1 MYYAVA
7 VGKTPGIY
15 DTWNLTKININGFK
29 GAKYKKFET
38 LEECYNFIKQY
49 NPEFYAMYKLSLR
62 NLFEGESIS
71 EKKRCNSSKDSK
83 TEKPRVVSPKC
94 EPASKQRSST
104 PNLELD
110 IIKNDL
116 LTKCD
121 NKNKQLLST
130 YFKINLDDLF
140 DSKKDKLKLS
150 TDDILSILKN
160 VICNI
165 DNDND
170 NDIDNKNLQSN
181 KNNKKVSRYFLN
193 EHGDVISIDISKT
206 KTTML
211 IHNSFIH
218 NKVVELLNKLMDD
231 FIQQQYCISEI
242 IYTDGSLKRKGVGN
256 ISKFGYYRN
265 TNISITQPMIPET
278 TNNQCEL
285 LAIYTALVDIY
296 IENMSRNYKPHTN
309 TVKIISIVT
318 DSEYSINSLTKW
330 KDSWIKNKW
339 RNSKNEPVKNRN
351 ILEAII
357 MITKKLYKIKII
369 VNYIHQNSHIKL
381 ETLCELNKELQC
393 YISNEYNSYL
403 KEKRN
408 IWTHIKPITYH
419 TDNSDN
425 VNDNNDND
433 NDNDNDNSDND
444 ACRVSPSSLLNIS
457 TYVNNN
463 IENYQNILN
472 NINSNEYNLDFYNII
487 KCINTI
493 EFIKGNYII
502 DFLVQN

>member
-7 VGKTPGIY
+7 IGKTPGIY
-15 DTWNLTKININGFK
+15 DTWNLTKTNINGFK

-38 LEECYNFIKQY
+38 LDGCYNFIKQY

-62 NLFEGESIS
+62 KLFEDKSIV
-71 EKKRCNSSKDSK
+71 EKKRCNSLTNNK
-83 TEKPRVVSPKC
+83 TAISRVVSPKC
-94 EPASKQRSST
+94 EPASKIHSST

-110 IIKNDL
+110 IIKNSL
-116 LTKCD
+116 RMKCE
-121 NKNKQLLST
+121 NANKQLLSI
-130 YFKINLDDLF
+130 YFKINLDNLF
-140 DSKKDKLKLS
+140 DSKKEKLKLS
-150 TDDILSILKN
+150 TEDILSILKN
-160 VICNI
+160 VLCNI
-165 DNDND
+165 DAKNDNEDDDEDYKDND
-170 NDIDNKNLQSN
+170 NVNLQSN
-181 KNNKKVSRYFLN
+181 QINKNLSRYFLN
-193 EHGDVISIDISKT
+193 NAKDVIPINISKN

-218 NKVVELLNKLMDD
+218 NKTTSMLNKLMNCEK
-231 FIQQQYCISEI
+231 QYYVSEI
-242 IYTDGSLKRKGVGN
+242 IYTDGSLKRKGAGN

-265 TNISITQPMIPET
+265 SNISITQPMIPET

-296 IENMSRNYKPHTN
+296 VENITN
-309 TVKIISIVT
+309 NHKSNTHTVKIISIVT

-339 RNSKNEPVKNRN
+339 LNSKNEPVKNRN
-351 ILEAII
+351 ILESII

-381 ETLCELNKELQC
+381 ETLCELNKELQS

-408 IWTHIKPITYH
+408 IWTHIKPITH
-419 TDNSDN
+419 NNSN
-425 VNDNNDND
+425 SYNDV
-433 NDNDNDNSDND
+433 
-444 ACRVSPSSLLNIS
+444 CRLSPSSLLNIS
-457 TYVNNN
+457 AYVNNDL
-463 IENYQNILN
+463 ENYQNILD
-472 NINSNEYNLDFYNII
+472 NINSNEYNLEFSNII
-487 KCINTI
+487 KCINNI